1 MKQTEMQSLVDS
13 LAEQRKRHLERVEKM
28 HIQDIKELV
37 RLIIYLMI
45 TEKSEL
51 CTKVEDQGWVNE
63 RNQVQEDVDW
73 EWQC

>member
-37 RLIIYLMI
+37 RLLMYLMT